1 MSEVS
6 CASGHVSWASC
17 WASGTRRTVGGL
29 GWGLLWEEEGGIMC
43 RPTSHGP
50 PTLQRG
56 SSQDSPLGQKAPH
69 FTREHQSLQKLHFPD
84 SCLGL
89 RTHSWLLDS
98 ISENCR
104 WQPWFPRERAHQGL
118 VTPAFLGHSLVLCK
132 KKKRMTLPS
141 N

>member
-1 MSEVS
+1 
-6 CASGHVSWASC
+6 
-17 WASGTRRTVGGL
+17 
-29 GWGLLWEEEGGIMC
+29 MC